1 MNERVCAKRCLSGPL
16 GRASLGQVCWHLVS
30 KPPGDVSVR
39 ALALSCVSATPI
51 TILSVWCCHSCFSC
65 CLPFLSIAGNDGP
78 TLLPALLL
86 LHLPAIERRQRLPAI
101 ISLGHSLGKH
111 PFALVTFGKSQC
123 GKRLA
128 PKVVQTDA
136 CRKAPRAD
144 EHTDFSRT
152 YTHPVCYCIAHAHA
166 GMVVACTQPH
176 RSADARAHTHTP
188 FCTSH
193 QQAVKVSH
201 PLCSHARAVVQIFRL
216 AMELD

>member
-152 YTHPVCYCIAHAHA
+152 YTHTQCVIALCTHMLAWSWHARSRT
-166 GMVVACTQPH
+166 GQPM
-176 RSADARAHTHTP
+176 RAHMRTHAHTP

-193 QQAVKVSH
+193 QQAVKDSH
-201 PLCSHARAVVQIFRL
+201 PICSHARAVV
-216 AMELD
+216 